1 MKKNYAISIVLSSA
15 LLVLS
20 GCGDSSS
27 VKKSVLDNNTNIE
40 VASNGDLAINLIDSK
55 VNAAPVATFK
65 TFSTSNGVVYNGLL
79 TADDRDLD
87 NVEFKLSIQ
96 PKHGRV
102 TVNSNGTFVYT
113 PEDGYVGKDNFSFSE
128 CSGSVVGYLSPCF
141 PDPKQIISFPDSLF
155 SGSFAC
161 NRAYLPLFS
170 GSRFQSSLHSQR
182 KFRHLVGPAIQWSQS
197 SWSLGFVQRNTYC
210 CPHHMGD
217 AGRQPSFE

>member
-1 MKKNYAISIVLSSA
+1 MKKNYALSIVLSSA

-40 VASNGDLAINLIDSK
+40 VVSNGDLAINLIDSK

-65 TFSTSNGVVYNGLL
+65 TFSTNNGVVYNGLL

-113 PEDGYVGKDNFSFSE
+113 PEDGYVGKDNFSYTASDDVSS
-128 CSGSVVGYLSPCF
+128 CPVQSVEIEVAQKPITIPNAPTNLMKYIF
-141 PDPKQIISFPDSLF
+141 
-155 SGSFAC
+155 
-161 NRAYLPLFS
+161 
-170 GSRFQSSLHSQR
+170 
-182 KFRHLVGPAIQWSQS
+182 
-197 SWSLGFVQRNTYC
+197 
-210 CPHHMGD
+210 
-217 AGRQPSFE
+217 